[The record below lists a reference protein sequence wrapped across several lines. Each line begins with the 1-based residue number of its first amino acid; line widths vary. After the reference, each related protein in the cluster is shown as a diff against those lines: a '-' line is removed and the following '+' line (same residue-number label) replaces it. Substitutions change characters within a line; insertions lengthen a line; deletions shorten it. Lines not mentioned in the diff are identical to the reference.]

1 MPIDCNC
8 LPHQV
13 GIPRRQLAI
22 AKAAPGPMSNAL
34 AARQLG
40 RLEWDQAAMLHG
52 LPLIAS
58 LINSAV
64 SSGTRPRCSMDC
76 H

>member
-40 RLEWDQAAMLHG
+40 CLEWDQAAMLH
-52 LPLIAS
+52 
-58 LINSAV
+58 
-64 SSGTRPRCSMDC
+64 
-76 H
+76 